1 MADPRRPLYAPLTS
15 VISAVPLAGAIHP
28 PARTGILGYSYQ
40 ISDDGKSALVEF
52 VAAQGSAFKD
62 ILADRAVKTFVKG
75 IAKQVDIEAEFKQQK
90 KDFDFNRF
98 GVRLP

>member
-1 MADPRRPLYAPLTS
+1 VRCRWRARSIPLR
-15 VISAVPLAGAIHP
+15 VPAFSDIAI
-28 PARTGILGYSYQ
+28 RL
-40 ISDDGKSALVEF
+40 SDDGKSALVEF